1 MKPDRRGSWYLLTG
15 VILGVVLGLL
25 FSWEIS
31 PVKYVNAP
39 PSALRSD
46 YKDDYRALVALAYLY
61 SSDLLRAES
70 RLAQLKDDNPIQA
83 LTMQAQRAQIEGR
96 PLEEVEALDTLAAA
110 MSAKVTPDGESN
122 TLTPQGASN
131 PTNSVSTS
139 SPITVPTTIPTA
151 TLPATSAGI
160 IQPLPSS
167 NNSPQPFIVTTLS
180 PTPGAPFVLR
190 ESQMVCNVNQT
201 VPQIQVDMRDAAGQ
215 PVPNVEVIVSW
226 EGGEGQFF
234 TGLQPE
240 MGLGYGDFALS
251 PGVIY
256 SIHLTDEGVPVNDL
270 TVPECTSEDG
280 SHYWGSWHLVFVQ
293 P

>member
-110 MSAKVTPDGESN
+110 MSAKVTPEGEIN
-122 TLTPQGASN
+122 TLTPQGAGN
-131 PTNSVSTS
+131 PTNTQSTTS
-139 SPITVPTTIPTA
+139 LILVPTTIPTA
-151 TLPATSAGI
+151 TSPATSANTNH
-160 IQPLPSS
+160 LLVSS
-167 NNSPQPFIVTTLS
+167 TNTPQLTFITTPS
-180 PTPGAPFVLR
+180 PTPGKPFVLR
-190 ESQMVCNVNQT
+190 ESQMVCNLNQT
-201 VPQIQVDMRDAAGQ
+201 VPQIQVDIRDAAGQ

-256 SIHLTDEGVPVNDL
+256 SLHLTDEGVPVNDL

-280 SHYWGSWHLVFVQ
+280 SQYWGSWHLVFVQ